1 LGKSETPDLVVFLKE
16 ITKDLGRAS
25 PVRVP
30 RKKALGVLA
39 KLCRGIDVRTTFEE
53 WEKDLRKPIV
63 IGNWSVLYSVYSDAL
78 VLEYLP
84 DWGQI
89 ERAVDIRR
97 DNLRQE
103 LSMMVASLSATAF
116 ALFLGNLFSRVDWAS
131 DVNVGKLSR
140 DGGVD
145 LQGYYIYRDRG
156 KVALF
161 GQAKQWKEKVGTEP
175 IRTFIGSVVTKAG
188 GKACVGL
195 YACTGGFTPD
205 AEKEIENSPFKLLKF
220 DLQGLIDMML
230 ESNVGV
236 KKVQLNSPRIDG
248 SFWNEISG

>member
-1 LGKSETPDLVVFLKE
+1 LGKSDTPDLVVFLQE
-16 ITKDLGRAS
+16 ITKDLGRTS

-39 KLCRGIDVRTTFEE
+39 KLSRELDARIIFEE

-63 IGNWSVLYSVYSDAL
+63 VGNWSVLYSAYSDAL

-89 ERAVDIRR
+89 ERAIDIRR

-103 LSMMVASLSATAF
+103 LSITVGSLSANAF
-116 ALFLGNLFSRVDWAS
+116 ALFLANLFSRVDWAS
-131 DVNVGKLSR
+131 DVRIGKLSR

-145 LQGYYIYRDRG
+145 FQGHYIYRDRG
-156 KVALF
+156 KVPLF
-161 GQAKQWKEKVGTEP
+161 GQAKQWKERVGSEP

-195 YACTGGFTPD
+195 YACTGGFTLD
-205 AEKEIENSPFKLLKF
+205 AEKEIENSPFKLLRF
-220 DLQGLIDMML
+220 DLQGLIDTMV

-236 KKVQLNSPRIDG
+236 KKIQLNSPRIYG
-248 SFWNEISG
+248 SFWDEISG